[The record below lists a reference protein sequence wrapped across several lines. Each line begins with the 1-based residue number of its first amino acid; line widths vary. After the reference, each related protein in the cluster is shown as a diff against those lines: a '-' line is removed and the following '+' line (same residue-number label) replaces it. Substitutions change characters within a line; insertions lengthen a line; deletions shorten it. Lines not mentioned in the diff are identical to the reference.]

1 MKRLR
6 LIMAVAAT
14 FACFNFTFAAN
25 PQKATPETIAAS
37 MVSEL
42 DKDVALTDSQKVIIF
57 SRAKLFVIGVQNVNA
72 STKSNVVENIES
84 KKVLAFDYAM
94 VLDSTLSIKQ
104 KEQLQLKRD
113 ERKQAAINK
122 YTKK

>member
-1 MKRLR
+1 MKRPR

-14 FACFNFTFAAN
+14 FVCLNFTFAVN

-42 DKDVALTDSQKVIIF
+42 DKDVALTDSQKTIIL
-57 SRAKLFVIGVQNVNA
+57 SRAKLFVVGVQNVNA
-72 STKSNVVENIES
+72 STKSNIDENIES

-94 VLDSTLSIKQ
+94 VLDSILTINQ

>member
-14 FACFNFTFAAN
+14 FVFLNFTFAVN

-42 DKDVALTDSQKVIIF
+42 DKDVALTDSQKIIIL
-57 SRAKLFVIGVQNVNA
+57 SRAKLFVVGVQNANA
-72 STKSNVVENIES
+72 KSNIDENIES